1 MAKST
6 RKLLTLGIPD
16 ALVIFGSAGGQH
28 CCDLAAKIGVG
39 DVFIHR
45 FSGILS
51 AYGLSKA
58 VETKESKFFLG
69 LAVSKLS
76 FNFEEVSARVE
87 PLKYVHP

>member
-28 CCDLAAKIGVG
+28 CCDLAAKIGVK

-45 FSGILS
+45 YSGILS

-58 VETKESKFFLG
+58 VETK
-69 LAVSKLS
+69 
-76 FNFEEVSARVE
+76 
-87 PLKYVHP
+87 